1 MVILY
6 MKALWQNN
14 PVAMID
20 YIKLF
25 FDGTK
30 ESTVDHQNA

>member
-14 PVAMID
+14 PVVMID

-30 ESTVDHQNA
+30 ESPVDHQNA